1 MDLGMVLSVGLGGI
15 IVVTVIYYFLTELN
29 AD

>member
-15 IVVTVIYYFLTELN
+15 IVVTVIYYFVTEWN

>member
-15 IVVTVIYYFLTELN
+15 IVVTVIYYFLTEWN